1 MDPLAKS
8 CMKTYAELTE
18 EKKPGNVSRKFYEIF
33 CKKFHEFFLIFSVL
47 PTPVPSNMQEGEEG
61 DEGNFFK
68 FPAKKFEFLKFSR
81 QN

>member
-18 EKKPGNVSRKFYEIF
+18 EKKP
-33 CKKFHEFFLIFSVL
+33 VL

-61 DEGNFFK
+61 DEGK
-68 FPAKKFEFLKFSR
+68 FFEFS
-81 QN
+81 

>member
-18 EKKPGNVSRKFYEIF
+18 EKKP
-33 CKKFHEFFLIFSVL
+33 VL

-61 DEGNFFK
+61 DEGKFLNFQSQCGK
-68 FPAKKFEFLKFSR
+68 FRIFLSLRFYVKSISTTLQVQKLPF
-81 QN
+81 